1 MSTKGKGFKDMATG
15 GLMNGASNAG
25 EKIADYYL
33 REAERMSPVLTIKGG
48 VRVNPQIIKGFFIGQ
63 VNTHRKIKAKR
74 LTDKG
79 NKRVEQHGQKQVFKA
94 NEQEAVGDDGWK

>member
-1 MSTKGKGFKDMATG
+1 
-15 GLMNGASNAG
+15 MNGASNAG

-79 NKRVEQHGQKQVFKA
+79 NKKVEQHGQKQVFKA